1 MMGSG
6 SPFEGMPGGIGER
19 NGMIRLPY
27 HPLTSLI
34 RHFDNGQALT
44 LLHSGRGGRYSVLG
58 LHAYHRLMQYG
69 DDVMEGTLAV
79 CGDDD
84 VWRDRLLPGQDALML
99 LHDRLRDEPGVLGFM
114 SYDDGR
120 RREGARSRFDGG
132 QQAAERKT
140 PPDAAWWSFDDILIE
155 DRQRRSLTLLSHH
168 RHPNS
173 ARNIAAIRSVCQS
186 VPAGGA
192 VAKRLGVVIQAPRT
206 PQPPTAAHGAATTIA
221 PHTARPWNDSNRT
234 CTTAK
239 PT

>member
-6 SPFEGMPGGIGER
+6 SPFEGMPGGIGEQ

-34 RHFDNGQALT
+34 RHFDNGQTLT

-69 DDVMEGTLAV
+69 DDVMEGTLVV

-84 VWRDRLLPGQDALML
+84 VWRDRLLPGQDSLML
-99 LHDRLRDEPGVLGFM
+99 LHDQLRDEPGVLGFM

-120 RREGARSRFDGG
+120 RREGVRSRFDGG

-140 PPDAAWWSFDDILIE
+140 PPDAVWWSFDDILIE

-173 ARNIAAIRSVCQS
+173 ARNIAAIRSVCQ
-186 VPAGGA
+186 
-192 VAKRLGVVIQAPRT
+192 
-206 PQPPTAAHGAATTIA
+206 
-221 PHTARPWNDSNRT
+221 
-234 CTTAK
+234 
-239 PT
+239 

>member
-34 RHFDNGQALT
+34 RHFDNGQALA

-99 LHDRLRDEPGVLGFM
+99 LHDRLRDEPGV
-114 SYDDGR
+114 R
-120 RREGARSRFDGG
+120 RMVEFRRHPHRRPAAALADPAQPSSPPEQRPEHRRHTIRLPVRSRWRGL
-132 QQAAERKT
+132 
-140 PPDAAWWSFDDILIE
+140 S
-155 DRQRRSLTLLSHH
+155 RS
-168 RHPNS
+168 
-173 ARNIAAIRSVCQS
+173 
-186 VPAGGA
+186 
-192 VAKRLGVVIQAPRT
+192 
-206 PQPPTAAHGAATTIA
+206 
-221 PHTARPWNDSNRT
+221 D
-234 CTTAK
+234 
-239 PT
+239 

>member
-6 SPFEGMPGGIGER
+6 SPFEGMSGGIGER

-34 RHFDNGQALT
+34 RHFDNGQALA

-99 LHDRLRDEPGVLGFM
+99 LHDQLRDEPGVLGFM

-120 RREGARSRFDGG
+120 RREGVRSRFDGG
-132 QQAAERKT
+132 QQAAE
-140 PPDAAWWSFDDILIE
+140 L
-155 DRQRRSLTLLSHH
+155 RR
-168 RHPNS
+168 R
-173 ARNIAAIRSVCQS
+173 
-186 VPAGGA
+186 
-192 VAKRLGVVIQAPRT
+192 RT
-206 PQPPTAAHGAATTIA
+206 PYGGVSTTSSSKTGSGA
-221 PHTARPWNDSNRT
+221 R
-234 CTTAK
+234 
-239 PT
+239 

>member
-1 MMGSG
+1 
-6 SPFEGMPGGIGER
+6 
-19 NGMIRLPY
+19 MIRLPY

-34 RHFDNGQALT
+34 RHFDNGQALA

-79 CGDDD
+79 RGDDD

-120 RREGARSRFDGG
+120 RREGVRSRFDGG

-155 DRQRRSLTLLSHH
+155 DRQR
-168 RHPNS
+168 PCS
-173 ARNIAAIRSVCQS
+173 AIIATRTAPGTSPPYDPS
-186 VPAGGA
+186 ASPFPLAGA
-192 VAKRLGVVIQAPRT
+192 VAKRLRVVIQTPRT

>member
-1 MMGSG
+1 
-6 SPFEGMPGGIGER
+6 
-19 NGMIRLPY
+19 MIRLPY

-34 RHFDNGQALT
+34 RHFDNGQALA

-99 LHDRLRDEPGVLGFM
+99 LHDQLRDEPGVLGFM

-120 RREGARSRFDGG
+120 RREGVRSRFDGG

-140 PPDAAWWSFDDILIE
+140 PPDAVWWSFDDILIE

-192 VAKRLGVVIQAPRT
+192 VAKRLRVVIQTPRT

-234 CTTAK
+234 CATAK

>member
-34 RHFDNGQALT
+34 RHFDNGQALA

-58 LHAYHRLMQYG
+58 LHA
-69 DDVMEGTLAV
+69 
-79 CGDDD
+79 
-84 VWRDRLLPGQDALML
+84 
-99 LHDRLRDEPGVLGFM
+99 
-114 SYDDGR
+114 
-120 RREGARSRFDGG
+120 
-132 QQAAERKT
+132 
-140 PPDAAWWSFDDILIE
+140 
-155 DRQRRSLTLLSHH
+155 
-168 RHPNS
+168 
-173 ARNIAAIRSVCQS
+173 
-186 VPAGGA
+186 
-192 VAKRLGVVIQAPRT
+192 VIQTPRT

>member
-34 RHFDNGQALT
+34 RHFDNGQALA

-99 LHDRLRDEPGVLGFM
+99 LHDRLRDEPGV
-114 SYDDGR
+114 GR
-120 RREGARSRFDGG
+120 
-132 QQAAERKT
+132 
-140 PPDAAWWSFDDILIE
+140 
-155 DRQRRSLTLLSHH
+155 HH
-168 RHPNS
+168 M
-173 ARNIAAIRSVCQS
+173 
-186 VPAGGA
+186 
-192 VAKRLGVVIQAPRT
+192 T
-206 PQPPTAAHGAATTIA
+206 
-221 PHTARPWNDSNRT
+221 
-234 CTTAK
+234 
-239 PT
+239 

>member
-1 MMGSG
+1 
-6 SPFEGMPGGIGER
+6 MPGGIGER

-34 RHFDNGQALT
+34 RHFDNGQALA

-84 VWRDRLLPGQDALML
+84 VWRDLLLPGQDALML

-120 RREGARSRFDGG
+120 AGKACDPGSTAASRRQSERRRRTPHGGVSTTSSSKTGSGAR
-132 QQAAERKT
+132 
-140 PPDAAWWSFDDILIE
+140 
-155 DRQRRSLTLLSHH
+155 
-168 RHPNS
+168 
-173 ARNIAAIRSVCQS
+173 
-186 VPAGGA
+186 
-192 VAKRLGVVIQAPRT
+192 
-206 PQPPTAAHGAATTIA
+206 
-221 PHTARPWNDSNRT
+221 
-234 CTTAK
+234 
-239 PT
+239 

>member
-34 RHFDNGQALT
+34 RHFDNGQALA

-69 DDVMEGTLAV
+69 DDVMEGTLVV

-84 VWRDRLLPGQDALML
+84 VWAGSAIIATRTAPGTS
-99 LHDRLRDEPGVLGFM
+99 PP
-114 SYDDGR
+114 YDPS
-120 RREGARSRFDGG
+120 AS
-132 QQAAERKT
+132 
-140 PPDAAWWSFDDILIE
+140 PPPLA
-155 DRQRRSLTLLSHH
+155 
-168 RHPNS
+168 
-173 ARNIAAIRSVCQS
+173 
-186 VPAGGA
+186 GA
-192 VAKRLGVVIQAPRT
+192 VAKRLRMVIQTPRT